1 MILSVLDQDTKD
13 SKDTDWTKV
22 LYSLIVSL
30 LDRSFVLN
38 SDKVSL
44 YIFSNQQAYTSLD
57 SDYVPA
63 LHLNP
68 TYLYSEQP

>member
-38 SDKVSL
+38 SNKVSS
-44 YIFSNQQAYTSLD
+44 YILGNQQAYTSLD
-57 SDYVPA
+57 SNYVPA
-63 LHLNP
+63 LHPNP
-68 TYLYSEQP
+68 TYLHSEQP